1 MSSITQTTSLKGS
14 LVWMG
19 SCENETCEDF
29 DLAPYSQGG
38 ANEGIVNF
46 IYQVGSSSI
55 GEMWKGDQPS
65 MFNSLNGSDNSNT
78 LFCGKCYYIM
88 LNPATDSNNPFVLA
102 IPGATFAFSDS
113 PNLGQILDPEST
125 KPLYIPDLSKAAAV
139 ISEKAMTNF
148 IKDPYVPTRSTD
160 ATEVAAT
167 KGIMVKADGTHVSFA
182 AGDTIN
188 VKAGAKV
195 FLDTL
200 THFTSSNN
208 SLVDVARFFQTD
220 YSNNPFTHTS
230 QDPEDFIEKSFDDEA
245 SSSKLFSIKSSGS

>member
-29 DLAPYSQGG
+29 DLTEYAQDGDH
-38 ANEGIVNF
+38 EGVINF
-46 IYQVGSSSI
+46 IYQVGSNTI
-55 GEMWKGDQPS
+55 GQMWVGDQPS
-65 MFNSLNGSDNSNT
+65 VFNGLNGSDDSNT

-88 LNPATDSNNPFVLA
+88 LNPAADPSNPFELN

-113 PNLGQILDPEST
+113 PNLGQILNSEST

-148 IKDPYVPTRSTD
+148 IKDPYVPVRSGD

-167 KGIMVKADGTHVSFA
+167 KGIMIEADGTHVSFA

-195 FLDTL
+195 FFDTL
-200 THFTSSNN
+200 THFTAPNN
-208 SLVDVARFFQTD
+208 SLVDVSRFFQTD

-230 QDPEDFIEKSFDDEA
+230 EDPEDFIEKLLMMLQF
-245 SSSKLFSIKSSGS
+245 